1 MKILFSGHHNPH
13 FPTITEYIES
23 AIQALGHELYIFED
37 SKHRIPGRI
46 RRFSSLLQKVNLN
59 YINKQLISLAAAVHP
74 DITIISGGERIT
86 LETVQKLKNYCAN
99 IVLWTIDAP
108 INFARLIQTAPSYN
122 YIFCQGT
129 EAIEIFE
136 RVSIKGAKWLPMAC
150 DPYYHHPVEC
160 TSADREKFGSAI
172 VFVGS
177 YYPDRAVLFEK
188 LANLDLAI
196 WGPGWDRLP
205 PSSPLRRKIRGRH
218 TIPDEWLKIYSASKI
233 VLATHYQDPQKRF
246 PVYQASPRIF
256 EALACGAFVICDNQR
271 DVFSLFEDRKHLVCF
286 YDEADL
292 IEKIKYYLDHLEER
306 NVISAQ
312 GRQEAIAKHT
322 YVHRIRK
329 LLSIIGDHS

>member
-23 AIQALGHELYIFED
+23 AIHDLGHGLYIFED
-37 SKHRIPGRI
+37 SKHIIPGRI
-46 RRFSSLLQKVNLN
+46 RRSSSLLQKADLN
-59 YINKQLISLAAAVHP
+59 YINKQLISLVAAVHP

-99 IVLWTIDAP
+99 VVLWTIDAP
-108 INFARLIQTAPSYN
+108 INFARLIQAAPSYH

-136 RVSIKGAKWLPMAC
+136 RENIKGAKWLPMAC
-150 DPYYHHPVEC
+150 DLIQHHPVQCSSQDKE
-160 TSADREKFGSAI
+160 RYGSDI

-177 YYPDRAVLFEK
+177 YYHNRAALFEK
-188 LANLDLAI
+188 LVDLDIAI
-196 WGPGWDRLP
+196 WGPGWEYLA
-205 PSSPLRRKIRGRH
+205 PSSPLQRKIRGRH
-218 TIPDEWLKIYSASKI
+218 MNPSEWLKIYSASKI
-233 VLATHYQDPQKRF
+233 VLATHYQDPQKSF

-292 IEKIKYYLDHLEER
+292 IEKIKYYLDHSEER

-312 GRQEAIAKHT
+312 GRQEVIAKHT
-322 YVHRIRK
+322 YVQRIRK
-329 LLSIIGDHS
+329 LLSMIGDHF

>member
-1 MKILFSGHHNPH
+1 
-13 FPTITEYIES
+13 
-23 AIQALGHELYIFED
+23 
-37 SKHRIPGRI
+37 
-46 RRFSSLLQKVNLN
+46 
-59 YINKQLISLAAAVHP
+59 
-74 DITIISGGERIT
+74 
-86 LETVQKLKNYCAN
+86 
-99 IVLWTIDAP
+99 
-108 INFARLIQTAPSYN
+108 
-122 YIFCQGT
+122 
-129 EAIEIFE
+129 
-136 RVSIKGAKWLPMAC
+136 MAC

-196 WGPGWDRLP
+196 WGPGWDSLP

-271 DVFSLFEDRKHLVCF
+271 DVFSLFKDRKHLVCF
-286 YDEADL
+286 YNEADL